1 MSNRFLLYIA
11 FTLVVFMIWQQWKIE
26 QAPLA
31 QNQNIAVEEENLF
44 GEQDLPE
51 EGTSEQSSQ
60 KARTNNISLPKKAI
74 TRLVKI

>member
-26 QAPLA
+26 QNPLA
-31 QNQNIAVEEENLF
+31 QNQSIVVEEESSF

-51 EGTSEQSSQ
+51 
-60 KARTNNISLPKKAI
+60 
-74 TRLVKI
+74 

>member
-1 MSNRFLLYIA
+1 MSNSFLLYIA

-26 QAPLA
+26 QNPLA
-31 QNQNIAVEEENLF
+31 QNQNIVVEEESLF

-60 KARTNNISLPKKAI
+60 KARTNNIGLPKK
-74 TRLVKI
+74 TNNTDGV